1 MSIVPNVPGV
11 PPIIRTAIAPLI
23 TLLTADTF
31 LSFGTNLRPTWGIY
45 KDGQP
50 IIPADTAAAFNF
62 RREWAVADYPI
73 EQGGFKSYDKVDLP
87 FEPRVTL
94 VTGGQLENRQAF
106 LSAIDRL
113 AKTLDLVDVVTPEI
127 VYSSVNI
134 QHYDYR
140 RTSRNG
146 VGLLA
151 VDVWLL
157 EIRISGQSG
166 QNVKD
171 ANAASQTSDGNV
183 STQPPTNQET
193 GVLPSIT

>member
-1 MSIVPNVPGV
+1 MSVVPNVLGV
-11 PPIIRTAIAPLI
+11 PPIIRTAIAPII
-23 TLLTADTF
+23 TLLTQDTF
-31 LSFGTNLRPTWGIY
+31 LPFGTNLRPTWGIY
-45 KDGQP
+45 QNGQP
-50 IIPADTAAAFNF
+50 IIPADTAVAFSF
-62 RREWAVADYPI
+62 RREWAVADYPV
-73 EQGGFKSYDKVDLP
+73 EQGGFESYDKVDLP

-94 VTGGQLENRQAF
+94 VTGGSIENRQAF
-106 LSAIDRL
+106 LSSIDRL

-157 EIRISGQSG
+157 EIRIVGQSG

-171 ANAASQTSDGNV
+171 ANVASQVNDGNV
-183 STQPPTNQET
+183 STQAPTNQET
-193 GVLPSIT
+193 GSLPSVG